1 MMLHSRSRSE
11 LEPVSMGLLGEISAR
26 LLGRL
31 LLDILVSRLI
41 HRAALDL
48 SLLDIQALEL
58 DPGD

>member
-1 MMLHSRSRSE
+1 M
-11 LEPVSMGLLGEISAR
+11 SMGLLGEISAR